1 VADLTAFVLAG
12 GRSSRMGTDKAFLL
26 LEGQTLV
33 ERALELARSLTEDVR
48 IVGARDKFA
57 AFAPVV
63 EDEYAERGPL
73 GGIHAALSST
83 SSDFN
88 LMLAVDLPFLQARFL
103 HYLADEA
110 RAANAVVTVP
120 KAAGGLQP
128 LCAVYRR
135 EFGLVAEQALS
146 AGRNKIDTLFARV
159 AVRIIEEGELV
170 RFAFPAT
177 MFDNLNTREEWEQAR
192 RRPGVEP

>member
-12 GRSSRMGTDKAFLL
+12 GKSSRMGTDKAFLL

-33 ERALELARSLTEDVR
+33 ERALELARSVTEDVR

-63 EDEYAERGPL
+63 EDKYAERGPL
-73 GGIHAALSST
+73 GGIHAAVSST

-135 EFGLVAEQALS
+135 EFGPVAEQALS
-146 AGRNKIDTLFARV
+146 AGRNKIDTLFAQV
-159 AVRIIEEGELV
+159 AVRIIEEDELA

>member
-1 VADLTAFVLAG
+1 
-12 GRSSRMGTDKAFLL
+12 MGTDKAFLL

-33 ERALELARSLTEDVR
+33 QCALELARSVTDDVR

-57 AFAPVV
+57 AFAPVL
-63 EDEYAERGPL
+63 EDEYVERGPL

-103 HYLADEA
+103 QYLADEA
-110 RAANAVVTVP
+110 RVANAVVTVP

-135 EFGLVAEQALS
+135 EFGPVAEQALN
-146 AGRNKIDTLFARV
+146 AGRNKIDTLFTQV
-159 AVRIIEEGELV
+159 AVRIIEEDELA

-192 RRPGVEP
+192 RRLV

>member
-1 VADLTAFVLAG
+1 VLAG

-146 AGRNKIDTLFARV
+146 AGRNKIDTLFGRV

>member
-1 VADLTAFVLAG
+1 
-12 GRSSRMGTDKAFLL
+12 
-26 LEGQTLV
+26 
-33 ERALELARSLTEDVR
+33 
-48 IVGARDKFA
+48 
-57 AFAPVV
+57 
-63 EDEYAERGPL
+63 
-73 GGIHAALSST
+73 
-83 SSDFN
+83 
-88 LMLAVDLPFLQARFL
+88 MLAVDLPFLQARFL

-146 AGRNKIDTLFARV
+146 AGRNKIDTLFGRV

>member
-12 GRSSRMGTDKAFLL
+12 GKSSRMGTDKAFLL

-33 ERALELARSLTEDVR
+33 ERALELARSVTEDVR

-73 GGIHAALSST
+73 GGIHAAVSST
-83 SSDFN
+83 SSDLN

-103 HYLADEA
+103 RYLADEA

-135 EFGLVAEQALS
+135 EFGPLAEQALS
-146 AGRNKIDTLFARV
+146 GGRNKIDTLFTQV
-159 AVRIIEEGELV
+159 AVRIIEEDELAH
-170 RFAFPAT
+170 FAFPAT

-192 RRPGVEP
+192 RRPGIEP

>member
-1 VADLTAFVLAG
+1 MADLTAFVLAG
-12 GRSSRMGTDKAFLL
+12 GKSSRMGTDKAFLL

-33 ERALELARSLTEDVR
+33 QRALELARSVTDDVR

-57 AFAPVV
+57 AFAPVL

-103 HYLADEA
+103 QYLADEA
-110 RAANAVVTVP
+110 RVANAVVTVP

-135 EFGLVAEQALS
+135 EFGPVAEQALN
-146 AGRNKIDTLFARV
+146 AGRNKIDTLFTQV
-159 AVRIIEEGELV
+159 AVRIIEEDELA

-192 RRPGVEP
+192 RRLV

>member
-1 VADLTAFVLAG
+1 MADLTAFVLAG
-12 GRSSRMGTDKAFLL
+12 GKSSRMGTDKAFLL

-33 ERALELARSLTEDVR
+33 QRALELARSVTDDVR
-48 IVGARDKFA
+48 IVGARDRFA
-57 AFAPVV
+57 AFAPVL

-103 HYLADEA
+103 QYLADEA
-110 RAANAVVTVP
+110 RVANAVVTVP

-135 EFGLVAEQALS
+135 EFGPVAEQALN
-146 AGRNKIDTLFARV
+146 AGRNKIDTLFTQV
-159 AVRIIEEGELV
+159 AVRIIEEDELA

-192 RRPGVEP
+192 RRLV